1 MSFCNYSPWSNHLF
15 VPRGSLQLSR
25 GGPLEAP
32 AQGAGWGAG
41 VGVPS
46 GFSAAVGVTSV
57 PNPLW
62 RTLRALYLPQASGP
76 QSPRAAAK
84 SEESAPG
91 TRLHKE
97 K

>member
-1 MSFCNYSPWSNHLF
+1 M
-15 VPRGSLQLSR
+15 VK
-25 GGPLEAP
+25 PLVCSEGISAVKQGRP
-32 AQGAGWGAG
+32 PGKAEGAGRGAG